1 MDRRPASRPPWL
13 DVGLVVVLVMVGL
26 VDQGVSSVEASF
38 PNEPDLLAVTCTVLI
53 VLPLLWRR
61 RFPIIVMAA
70 VTLGYFVRLFL
81 GYEPDGAATNA
92 ALIAVYSLGAYAERP
107 DAFVA
112 AVVGALAVAGGLAW
126 AVSLDYYPP
135 TTVAVMV
142 AFWIAS
148 GFLGETVY
156 TRRRYQA
163 ALEERARSLEAERD
177 KRARLAAQ
185 EERARISREF
195 HDIWAHT
202 LTTVVVQA
210 GAAEEVL
217 DKWPEAAR
225 KALVSIQRAGR
236 RALAEVR
243 RLIASDSDGSPER
256 RAPTPGLANLPDLVE
271 ELGLS
276 GVPVELSITGSLDDL
291 PGDIGLSA
299 YRIVQQA
306 LTNTLSH
313 GGAGVSARVDVRRA
327 NGDLLI
333 DVVDDGRSTPPA
345 GEPVRQGRGLIGMRE
360 RVALFGGDL
369 LVGPGPEGG
378 FGVHARIPIEAGG

>member
-1 MDRRPASRPPWL
+1 MDRRPVFRPPWF
-13 DVGLVVVLVMVGL
+13 DVGLVVVLVIVGL
-26 VDQGVSSVEASF
+26 VDQAVSSADASF
-38 PNEPDLLAVTCTVLI
+38 PNEPDLLAAIGTVLI

-61 RFPIIVMAA
+61 RFPIIVMAV
-70 VTLGYFVRLFL
+70 VTLGYFARLFL

-92 ALIAVYSLGAYAERP
+92 ALIAVYSVGAYAERP
-107 DAFVA
+107 DALVA
-112 AVVGALAVAGGLAW
+112 MVVGALAVAGGLAW
-126 AVSLDYYPP
+126 AVSLDYYPLS
-135 TTVAVMV
+135 TVAVMV

-148 GFLGETVY
+148 AFLGETVS
-156 TRRRYQA
+156 TRRRYQT
-163 ALEERARSLEAERD
+163 ALEERARSLEAQRD
-177 KRARLAAQ
+177 ERARLAVR

-195 HDIWAHT
+195 HDVWAHT
-202 LTTVVVQA
+202 LTSVVVQA

-217 DKWPEAAR
+217 DESPEAAR
-225 KALVSIQRAGR
+225 KALVSIQRASR
-236 RALAEVR
+236 QALAEVR

-271 ELGLS
+271 ELGRS
-276 GVPVELSITGSLDDL
+276 GVPVDLSVTGSLDDL

-313 GGAGVSARVDVRRA
+313 GGAGVTARVHVRPA

-333 DVVDDGRSTPPA
+333 DVIDDGHLTPPA
-345 GEPVRQGRGLIGMRE
+345 GEPVRRGRGLIGMRE

-369 LVGPGPEGG
+369 LAGPRPEGG

>member
-1 MDRRPASRPPWL
+1 MDRRPVFRPPWF
-13 DVGLVVVLVMVGL
+13 DIGLVVVLVVIGL
-26 VDQGVSSVEASF
+26 VDQAASSGEASF
-38 PNEPDLLAVTCTVLI
+38 PNEPDLLAAIGTVLI

-61 RFPIIVMAA
+61 RFPIIVMAV
-70 VTLGYFVRLFL
+70 VTLGYFARLFL

-92 ALIAVYSLGAYAERP
+92 ALIAVYSVGAYGERP

-112 AVVGALAVAGGLAW
+112 MVVGALAVASGLSL
-126 AVSLDYYPP
+126 AVSLDYYPIS
-135 TTVAVMV
+135 TVAVMV

-148 GFLGETVY
+148 AFLGESVY

-177 KRARLAAQ
+177 ERARLAAQ

-195 HDIWAHT
+195 HDVWAHT
-202 LTTVVVQA
+202 LTSMVVQA

-217 DKWPEAAR
+217 DESPEAAR
-225 KALVSIQRAGR
+225 KALVSIQQASRQ
-236 RALAEVR
+236 ALAEVR

-256 RAPTPGLANLPDLVE
+256 RAPTPGLANLPELVE
-271 ELGLS
+271 ELGRS
-276 GVPVELSITGSLDDL
+276 GVPVDLSVTGSLGDL
-291 PGDIGLSA
+291 PGDIGLSV

-313 GGAGVSARVDVRRA
+313 GGAGVTARVDVRRA

-333 DVVDDGRSTPPA
+333 DVVDDGHSTPPA
-345 GEPVRQGRGLIGMRE
+345 GQPVRRGRGLIGMRE

-369 LVGPGPEGG
+369 LAGPRPEGG
-378 FGVHARIPIEAGG
+378 FGVHARIPIEAEG